1 MKFSRLIEKAEQF
14 GDKVQKGRQFK
25 PKKLTELQGL
35 LGDKIA
41 RYEARLKEDMTK
53 QKRNKLETRLKVV
66 NIQLKKSKQLS
77 ATS

>member
-14 GDKVQKGRQFK
+14 RDKVRQGRQLK
-25 PKKLTELQGL
+25 PKKLTELQRL

-66 NIQLKKSKQLS
+66 RAQLKKSKKLS